1 MSKKLTFHS
10 RLYLGEGMKGKKTD
24 KIKKILMN
32 KPLFAD
38 VYVLAIAQNSADQL
52 EFFDCKQLAQRFYD
66 NCPVHIVGI
75 AKDYNDALNLVE
87 QITRECLLSRGD
99 CRLKEYLIC

>member
-10 RLYLGEGMKGKKTD
+10 TLYLGEGMKGKKTD
-24 KIKKILMN
+24 KIKRMLIK

-38 VYVLAIAQNSADQL
+38 VYVLTLAQNVSDQL
-52 EFFDCKQLAQRFYD
+52 EFFDCKQLAQHYYE
-66 NCPVHIVGI
+66 NNPVYVIGI
-75 AKDYNDALNLVE
+75 AKDYNDALKLVE
-87 QITRECLLSRGD
+87 RITQECFLNRGD